1 MGINAGG
8 IQFIIKIDDGFLLR
22 LRELVFHR
30 SVSFALAAFT
40 GVSVLEDKSESLP
53 STDSR
58 LLISA
63 SSARSQKFI
72 IVNPRHGAAT
82 EPIIRKNL
90 VSGCIHADFRVVD
103 LSTVNFRK
111 VLMI

>member
-1 MGINAGG
+1 MKYKLTKAE
-8 IQFIIKIDDGFLLR
+8 Q
-22 LRELVFHR
+22 ETV
-30 SVSFALAAFT
+30 
-40 GVSVLEDKSESLP
+40 
-53 STDSR
+53 
-58 LLISA
+58 
-63 SSARSQKFI
+63 I

-90 VSGCIHADFRVVD
+90 VSGCIHADFRVVN

>member
-1 MGINAGG
+1 MLPVLQNKLLRILFSQFPELLNQAAVMGVNTGG
-8 IQFIIKIDDGFLLR
+8 IQFIVKIDDGFLLR

-30 SVSFALAAFT
+30 SASFALAAFT

-63 SSARSQKFI
+63 SSARSQ
-72 IVNPRHGAAT
+72 
-82 EPIIRKNL
+82 
-90 VSGCIHADFRVVD
+90 S
-103 LSTVNFRK
+103 SS
-111 VLMI
+111 